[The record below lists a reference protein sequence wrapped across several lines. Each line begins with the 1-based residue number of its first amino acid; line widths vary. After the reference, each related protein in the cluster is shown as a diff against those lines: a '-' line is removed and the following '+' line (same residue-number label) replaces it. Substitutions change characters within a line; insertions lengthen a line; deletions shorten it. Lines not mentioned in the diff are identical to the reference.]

1 MMPEFK
7 NGEWVYGK
15 SKNGEL
21 IHGFVETVDT
31 IQGIIKVTVV
41 NSDNEKVI
49 GKSIWLHN
57 KRTEKLPENLNT
69 ESQLLAMIDL
79 ALQVKDKQWF
89 MELSEKL
96 ISLKKNQEVN
106 TKKYEFLLQRN
117 TIRNINANR

>member
-7 NGEWVYGK
+7 NEEWVYGK

-89 MELSEKL
+89 MELSDKL

-117 TIRNINANR
+117 TIRNINAKR

>member
-1 MMPEFK
+1 MPEYK

-21 IHGFVETVDT
+21 IHGFVETVDS

-41 NSDNEKVI
+41 NSDNENVI

-69 ESQLLAMIDL
+69 ESQLLTMIDL
-79 ALQVKDKQWF
+79 SLQVKDKQWF
-89 MELSEKL
+89 MELSEQL
-96 ISLKKNQEVN
+96 ISLKKNKEVN
-106 TKKYEFLLQRN
+106 TKKYDFLLQRSIKRN
-117 TIRNINANR
+117 TNANR